1 MQTLFFFVWQVKGAA
16 EGNERAKADVLISL
30 LAHPL
35 LPFLQESF
43 TSFAES
49 PSALRVVNPFSGSTQ
64 SLFSA
69 GHWMLHIPART
80 SEGKACGSKH
90 GRGRIPDHFLFSNP
104 EVTASFRNTA

>member
-49 PSALRVVNPFSGSTQ
+49 PSALRDVNPFSGSTQ

-69 GHWMLHIPART
+69 GHWMLQPAQVK
-80 SEGKACGSKH
+80 EKLVAANMEEVV
-90 GRGRIPDHFLFSNP
+90 FLTIFFSA
-104 EVTASFRNTA
+104 TQR